1 MGIIDGR
8 PPSSVS
14 RPLPEKNQTL
24 SVIAPAAATK
34 LLRPTWAEIS
44 LPALRR
50 NFERVRKLAGS
61 RRVMA
66 VIKADAYGHGAVAV
80 AKCLAGCGVD
90 WLGVA
95 TVEEAVELREAGVEQ
110 PILLLGG
117 LYMSDPADLVE
128 YKLTPSVS
136 STARLDTYAACAR
149 SLNRPIPIH
158 LKVDTGL
165 GRLGLPPSRVPS
177 FLAHYV
183 ELEGLELRGVFTH
196 LASAEDLVAT
206 QTDEQLAHFQ
216 AALKELPWYKVQ
228 PEWVHISNSAA
239 LLVRRDI
246 RENLVRIG
254 GLLYGYCLPLVLPSN
269 WSPEARWGPAGSQP
283 AATGPAPGAS
293 EFEPVL
299 TFKSRV
305 VYLKDVPSN
314 TPLGYSAAF
323 YSRRPSRIATVPV
336 GYADGLSRQL
346 SSRGR
351 VIVNDDY
358 ARIVGNVS
366 MDLTLVDVTDIPGVE
381 VGDEVI
387 LIGSSEHCRITAQEV
402 ATEVGTVPY
411 EALCSIGKRVPRI
424 YVDEDG

>member
-1 MGIIDGR
+1 M
-8 PPSSVS
+8 SA
-14 RPLPEKNQTL
+14 
-24 SVIAPAAATK
+24 IAPAATK

-50 NFERVRKLAGS
+50 NFERVRRLAGT

-80 AKCLAGCGVD
+80 ARCLAACGVD

-95 TVEEAVELREAGVEQ
+95 TVEEAVELRQAGIDQ

-128 YKLTPSVS
+128 YKLTPSIS

-149 SLNRPIPIH
+149 SFNQPIPFH

-183 ELEGLELRGVFTH
+183 ELEGLELKGIFTH
-196 LASAEDLVAT
+196 LASAEDLVAA

-228 PEWVHISNSAA
+228 PMWVHVSNSAA

-269 WSPEARWGPAGSQP
+269 WPLPWSERRWGPAGAQP

-299 TFKSRV
+299 SFKSRV

-314 TPLGYSAAF
+314 TPLGYGAAF

-351 VIVNDDY
+351 AIINDDY
-358 ARIVGNVS
+358 ARIVGNIS
-366 MDLTLVDVTDIPGVE
+366 MDLSLVDVTDIPGVE

-387 LIGSSEHCRITAQEV
+387 LIGNSEHCRITAQEI
-402 ATEVGTVPY
+402 AIELGTVPY
-411 EALCSIGKRVPRI
+411 EVLCSIGKRVPRI
-424 YVDEDG
+424 YVDDAGN

>member
-1 MGIIDGR
+1 MA
-8 PPSSVS
+8 
-14 RPLPEKNQTL
+14 TL
-24 SVIAPAAATK
+24 TSPATTK

-50 NFERVRKLAGS
+50 NFERVRLLAGT

-80 AKCLAGCGVD
+80 ARCLAACGVD

-128 YKLTPSVS
+128 YKLTPSIS

-149 SLNRPIPIH
+149 SFNQPIPFH

-177 FLAHYV
+177 FLSHYV
-183 ELEGLELRGVFTH
+183 ELEGLELKGIFTH

-216 AALKELPWYKVQ
+216 AALKELPWFKVQ
-228 PEWVHISNSAA
+228 PEWVHVSNSAA
-239 LLVRRDI
+239 LLVRRDV

-254 GLLYGYCLPLVLPSN
+254 ALLYGYCLPLVLPSN
-269 WSPEARWGPAGSQP
+269 WSPGIPWGGPGRETPP
-283 AATGPAPGAS
+283 AAAPGAS

-299 TFKSRV
+299 AFKSRV

-314 TPLGYSAAF
+314 TPLGYGAAF
-323 YSRRPSRIATVPV
+323 HSRRPSRIATVPV

-351 VIVNDDY
+351 AIVNDDY
-358 ARIVGNVS
+358 ARIVGNIS
-366 MDLTLVDVTDIPGVE
+366 MDLTLIDVTDIPGVE

-387 LIGSSEHCRITAQEV
+387 LIGNSEHCHITAQEI

-411 EALCSIGKRVPRI
+411 EVLCSIGKRVPRI
-424 YVDEDG
+424 YVDEEPKRRLDTAPFVSG